1 MQLDWK
7 KYIEIA
13 DKFQHKAKAADRDDL
28 RQNIILRLAEIETKY
43 NGDGNSLTEGGMV
56 RVASYTV
63 MAYWREIMRLPV
75 ITSLN
80 GTVDDSD
87 GNETE
92 FYQMLADDK
101 AIDIEAWLDAKQWL
115 YKAPLRLVK
124 IAYKK
129 VSGLPLA
136 DNERNYLYQQRK
148 KSQKRLAFI

>member
-1 MQLDWK
+1 MLDWK

-13 DKFQHKAKAADRDDL
+13 SKFQRKAKPADREDL
-28 RQNIILRLAEIETKY
+28 KQDIILKLAEVESKY
-43 NGDGNSLTEGGMV
+43 NGSGENLTEGGMV

-63 MAYWREIMRLPV
+63 LAYWREIMRLPP

-80 GTVDDSD
+80 ETVDDGE

-92 FYQMLADDK
+92 LYQMLADDK
-101 AIDIEAWLDAKQWL
+101 AVDIESWLDAKLWL
-115 YKAPLRLVK
+115 YRAPPRLVK

-136 DNERNYLYQQRK
+136 ASERDYLYQQRK
-148 KSQKRLAFI
+148 KCQKRLAFV